1 MVIVFSSGAFTVM
14 CKHIKL
20 QANTWYYRRRVPQ
33 HARHLHGMA
42 HANKG
47 RTHLFFSLKTS
58 DKAEAAR
65 SADSYTRRFDALW
78 KSADG
83 TADRKASPDVAL
95 ARLQAAALR
104 PDDALRHPDH
114 PHIESFIDGLIG
126 QREPGD
132 PAIVLSAQDKMTV
145 GLLYGDPVPRTLSD
159 AKEKHI
165 ALGKGPKNK
174 IAQLQFDRAW
184 NLLLEVAGNVTLED
198 VRRDHGN
205 EFVRRL
211 VKTKVGAETIKRY
224 LSQIRP
230 VITTGIQEFEL
241 KSLNPFIGLVI
252 PNQDEGPRKPRDS
265 YSMAE
270 LDALQ
275 ARCREVD
282 DQRRWAVLML
292 SDTMTR
298 LAEIVGL
305 TKADVDLNAPS
316 PHIRLRSTEMRRL
329 KTKQSARDVPLVGL
343 ALWAAQR
350 AMTTPGPFLFPVF
363 QPKDTSKQL
372 NPSGASAALNKWLQ
386 ENGLAREGQGLH
398 SLRHT
403 MRDRLR
409 EVMTPSDLIDQI
421 GGWKTSGVGES
432 YGQGYSLAKKREYML
447 AAVRPD
453 LTS

>member
-1 MVIVFSSGAFTVM
+1 MVVLFESGAFRVM
-14 CKHIKL
+14 CKHIQLIK
-20 QANTWYYRRRVPQ
+20 NTWYYRRRIPLS
-33 HARHLHGMA
+33 ARHLYGSPTSP
-42 HANKG
+42 KG
-47 RTHLFFSLKTS
+47 KEQVYFSLKTS
-58 DKAEAAR
+58 DKAVAAKR
-65 SADSYTRRFDALW
+65 ADSETRKLDALW
-78 KSADG
+78 KAADVPG
-83 TADRKASPDVAL
+83 SSHANPLIAL
-95 ARLQAAALR
+95 ATIEAAGLR
-104 PDDALRHPDH
+104 PGDALRYPEHPYIENFVDH
-114 PHIESFIDGLIG
+114 LIG
-126 QREPGD
+126 QREPD
-132 PAIVLSAQDKMTV
+132 APQTEISAQDQMTLGV
-145 GLLYGDPVPRTLSD
+145 LAGEAVPPTLSD
-159 AKEKHI
+159 AKDKHI
-165 ALGKGPKNK
+165 ELGKGPKNRS
-174 IAQLQFDRAW
+174 AQLQFDRAW
-184 NLLLEVAGNVTLED
+184 NLLLEIAGD
-198 VRRDHGN
+198 VPLDGLRRAHGN
-205 EFVRRL
+205 EFITRL
-211 VKTKVGAETIKRY
+211 VKNNAGAETIKRY
-224 LSQIRP
+224 LSQVRP

-241 KSLNPFIGLVI
+241 KCTNHFNGLTI
-252 PNQDEGPRKPRDS
+252 SNQDEGPRKPRDS

-292 SDTMTR
+292 SDTMAR

-305 TKADVDLNAPS
+305 AKADVDLNALS

-350 AMTTPGPFLFPVF
+350 AMATPGPFLFPVF

-432 YGQGYSLAKKREYML
+432 YGKGYSLAKKQEYML